1 MSPIEIAG
9 SIFSGL
15 HVGLTIVAIS
25 VAIAVLIFLVYRLVR
40 TR

>member
-1 MSPIEIAG
+1 MSPLELAG

-15 HVGLTIVAIS
+15 HIGLTVVAIS
-25 VAIAVLIFLVYRLVR
+25 VAIAVLIFIVYRFVR